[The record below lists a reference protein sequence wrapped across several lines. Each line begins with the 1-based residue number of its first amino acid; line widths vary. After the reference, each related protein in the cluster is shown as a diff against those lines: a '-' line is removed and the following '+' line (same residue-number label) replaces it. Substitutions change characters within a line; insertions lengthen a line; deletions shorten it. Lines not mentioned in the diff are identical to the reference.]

1 MVIPIQATSVA
12 THRGVRAMSEEPPP
26 LPPGF
31 PLPPPPPPPPGSE
44 EEEDDDSEDAPSP
57 PPPPG
62 LMEIEDR
69 EISDEADEEPDEA
82 PSPPPGF
89 GALPSTSE
97 PDQPPPVPPGLGD
110 SDEEPPSLDD
120 SLAALSMPGDSK
132 EEDEIGWAEPE
143 PSADSLDAEEDSA
156 IADALSTPVIAP
168 VSSPNLRSASEVDAI
183 PGDKLHA
190 TLSEVE
196 NSTLNPDG
204 SIRRQSIEG
213 ELILRNASKKHRA
226 WDIEVLLSSTSDTD
240 IGGRSISVRE
250 LEATEETVIP
260 YSANGPRMLVLKE
273 TIDTNPERTQ
283 KNSLSLVFS
292 EEQQEIEMQLVIEN
306 VSPVP
311 LLEVEVNRTF
321 PDSFTIP
328 DGPEYNVDES
338 SISWD
343 IGRLNVGESRALSLS
358 PRVTTSGVD
367 KISAGVA
374 SANYA
379 AEATASRADFE
390 RVSGSTLHM
399 MRVDKVEDDRPGIWH
414 CKSVFEN
421 RSSFVVTLSGVTVWL
436 SGRDN
441 PILDVSD
448 LRQDVPPEGS
458 WSSMEKRVEADSP
471 SFTHEFRS
479 SILPRVSVE
488 STGSIDLKEQE
499 LTVLDAILL
508 KQYDKSRIKSFV
520 PSDIEATISIEN
532 NGSAPINVIRL
543 MDDVPGVF
551 DPPSQEDVSI
561 EIEGTDLNEE
571 QYLIEVI
578 DGVQLEERMVSPDSA
593 GHGLRITV
601 GTSAPLGLQPGK
613 TMVIRYPLHAPDPS
627 PANELLAAPIRAD
640 FGSEKFGPVATR
652 EVARPPQMR
661 VVHRRR
667 NVSSGKEVFPA
678 SGAGR
683 YEILL
688 VFANNS
694 DSALDELT
702 LHDVVP
708 GTFSLEKSTVR
719 SSVDGERDVKLKK
732 ESAPEGIHIEWSV
745 GRIEQGERIEV
756 TYEIQ
761 GDPES
766 EYKVSDA
773 QDFHGATFGDE
784 VDEEPNLPEWV
795 DPPQRAPKISR
806 QHEPDPEPEPEP
818 EGEGPQ
824 EQEPEDEGPHEEEP
838 EDEGPHEEEP
848 EDEEASEEP
857 EAEVC
862 PICGSEAEIGASV
875 CAVCSYSF

>member
-26 LPPGF
+26 FPPGF
-31 PLPPPPPPPPGSE
+31 PLPPPPPPPPGFE
-44 EEEDDDSEDAPSP
+44 EEEDDDSEDTPSAPLSS
-57 PPPPG
+57 PPG

-69 EISDEADEEPDEA
+69 EISDEADGEPDE
-82 PSPPPGF
+82 PPPPPPDF
-89 GALPSTSE
+89 GVPPSSSE
-97 PDQPPPVPPGLGD
+97 PDYPPPVPPKLS
-110 SDEEPPSLDD
+110 SDEESASLDD
-120 SLAALSMPGDSK
+120 SLAALSIPGDRK
-132 EEDEIGWAEPE
+132 EDDEIDWSEPE
-143 PSADSLDAEEDSA
+143 PSTDSLDEDEDSA

-168 VSSPNLRSASEVDAI
+168 ASSPNLRSASEVDAI

-250 LEATEETVIP
+250 LEATEDTVIP

-283 KNSLSLVFS
+283 ENSLSLVFS
-292 EEQQEIEMQLVIEN
+292 EEEQEIEMQIVIEN

-321 PDSFTIP
+321 PDNFSIP
-328 DGPEYNVDES
+328 DGPEYNVDEL

-343 IGRLNVGESRALSLS
+343 IGRLNVGESRTLSLS
-358 PRVTTSGVD
+358 PRVTTGGVD

-479 SILPRVSVE
+479 SILPRVSVG

-499 LTVLDAILL
+499 LIVLDAILL

-551 DPPSQEDVSI
+551 DPPSHENVSI

-571 QYLIEVI
+571 QYMIEVI
-578 DGVQLEERMVSPDSA
+578 DGVQLEERMISPDNA

-627 PANELLAAPIRAD
+627 PANEFLAAPIRAD

-667 NVSSGKEVFPA
+667 NISSGKEVFPA
-678 SGAGR
+678 GGAGR

-688 VFANNS
+688 VFVNNS

-732 ESAPEGIHIEWSV
+732 ESAPEGIHIEWGI
-745 GRIEQGERIEV
+745 GRIEQSERIEV

-795 DPPQRAPKISR
+795 DPQRIPEIPRQPELSLEPAP
-806 QHEPDPEPEPEP
+806 
-818 EGEGPQ
+818 
-824 EQEPEDEGPHEEEP
+824 EPEDEGPPEEEPEDEVLLEEEP
-838 EDEGPHEEEP
+838 EDEGLLEEEP

-857 EAEVC
+857 EGAVC

-875 CAVCSYSF
+875 CVVCSYSF